1 LQNSP
6 RPARYGTRST
16 LAPTRAS
23 ARNAARGTNASSRR
37 CIAGRWK
44 ATSSS
49 SIIICS
55 SPISIKQQSEYAPD
69 AGILPE
75 VGAVIFDEAHELED
89 VAGSYF
95 GVSVSNGRVEELCRD
110 VEASLQRNHMLSVAI
125 SSAVKSLRERS
136 MFFFA
141 LLPQG
146 EGRFSFE
153 NRRDFLE
160 ENGEEFMSLQQSLT
174 RLGSEL
180 ENLPS
185 KPEEVFNFARRAQEL
200 QVQFGF
206 LMESEDHN
214 TVFWIERR
222 RGSRDRHNVY
232 LQATPIDVAP
242 ILKTCLFDNWS
253 APC

>member
-1 LQNSP
+1 
-6 RPARYGTRST
+6 
-16 LAPTRAS
+16 
-23 ARNAARGTNASSRR
+23 
-37 CIAGRWK
+37 
-44 ATSSS
+44 
-49 SIIICS
+49 
-55 SPISIKQQSEYAPD
+55 
-69 AGILPE
+69 
-75 VGAVIFDEAHELED
+75 
-89 VAGSYF
+89 
-95 GVSVSNGRVEELCRD
+95 
-110 VEASLQRNHMLSVAI
+110 
-125 SSAVKSLRERS
+125 

-160 ENGEEFMSLQQSLT
+160 ENGEEFHVLQQSFT

-222 RGSRDRHNVY
+222 RGRPR
-232 LQATPIDVAP
+232 
-242 ILKTCLFDNWS
+242 
-253 APC
+253 

>member
-1 LQNSP
+1 MH
-6 RPARYGTRST
+6 A
-16 LAPTRAS
+16 
-23 ARNAARGTNASSRR
+23 
-37 CIAGRWK
+37 
-44 ATSSS
+44 
-49 SIIICS
+49 
-55 SPISIKQQSEYAPD
+55 D

-110 VEASLQRNHMLSVAI
+110 VEASLQRNHMLSVSI

-160 ENGEEFMSLQQSLT
+160 ENGEEFMSLQQSFT
-174 RLGSEL
+174 RLELGAGKPAVEARGSFQL
-180 ENLPS
+180 CQTRAGVAGAIRFSDGIGRPQYRLLDRAT
-185 KPEEVFNFARRAQEL
+185 ARRTR
-200 QVQFGF
+200 QV
-206 LMESEDHN
+206 
-214 TVFWIERR
+214 
-222 RGSRDRHNVY
+222 
-232 LQATPIDVAP
+232 
-242 ILKTCLFDNWS
+242 
-253 APC
+253 